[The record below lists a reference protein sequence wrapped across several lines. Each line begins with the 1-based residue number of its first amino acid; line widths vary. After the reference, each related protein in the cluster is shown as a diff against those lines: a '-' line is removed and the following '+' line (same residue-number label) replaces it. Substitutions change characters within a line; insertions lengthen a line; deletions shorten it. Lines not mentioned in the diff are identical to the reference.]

1 MWKQFDAFLMD
12 INSLMDVQL
21 KGSLGKL
28 LKSFV
33 LPRMEKKL
41 SLESLLDSLKFLG
54 CYKN

>member
-1 MWKQFDAFLMD
+1 MWKPFDVFLMV

-28 LKSFV
+28 LRSFV

-41 SLESLLDSLKFLG
+41 RLASLLDNLK
-54 CYKN
+54 YP

>member
-28 LKSFV
+28 LRSFV

-41 SLESLLDSLKFLG
+41 FLASLLDNLKHP
-54 CYKN
+54 